1 MPTSRL
7 SVAKGRAERH
17 YRHIGAGC
25 MVRGC
30 SLWSK
35 GRKPLSPELRM
46 HSQNARD
53 NKLTAEIGARHH
65 FLSGGAVLGH
75 ATDEG

>member
-1 MPTSRL
+1 M
-7 SVAKGRAERH
+7 GRAVYHCR
-17 YRHIGAGC
+17 RIGVGC
-25 MVRGC
+25 MAHGI
-30 SLWSK
+30 SLWSN

-53 NKLTAEIGARHH
+53 NKLTAEIGERYHS
-65 FLSGGAVLGH
+65 LSGGAVLGH